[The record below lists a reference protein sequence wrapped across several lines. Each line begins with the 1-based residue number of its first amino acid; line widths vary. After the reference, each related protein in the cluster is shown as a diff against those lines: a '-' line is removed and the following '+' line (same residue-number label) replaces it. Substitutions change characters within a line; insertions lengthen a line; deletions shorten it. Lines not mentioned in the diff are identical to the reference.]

1 MQNETQ
7 STVTKS
13 LVRAALTGS
22 LLFTT
27 RTAVLNLPGGHVE
40 VIGRAL
46 ILDGDSL
53 TLTVP
58 SGGVTPVD
66 GATPD
71 ASGPIDP
78 AAP

>member
-1 MQNETQ
+1 MKNETRPP
-7 STVTKS
+7 VTKS

-27 RTAVLNLPGGHVE
+27 CTAVINLPGGHVE
-40 VIGRAL
+40 VIGRAV

-53 TLTVP
+53 TITMP

-66 GATPD
+66 GTTPD
-71 ASGPIDP
+71 TSDSIDA